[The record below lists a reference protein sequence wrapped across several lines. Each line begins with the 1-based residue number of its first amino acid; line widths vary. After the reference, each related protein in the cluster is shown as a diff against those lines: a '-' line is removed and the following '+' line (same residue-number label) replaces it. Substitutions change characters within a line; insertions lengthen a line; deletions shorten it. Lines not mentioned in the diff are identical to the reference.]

1 MKVLGIGI
9 KRPAITP
16 PTILTTMVFMMMEF
30 LECLGVMED
39 MDLGLKWPATI
50 SLKITEFIIV
60 VLKVVT
66 TEEMDIFLKTPDTL
80 PLTIVN

>member
-1 MKVLGIGI
+1 MEVLGIGI
-9 KRPAITP
+9 KRQAITP
-16 PTILTTMVFMMMEF
+16 PAILKTMVFMMMEF

-50 SLKITEFIIV
+50 SLKIAGFIKV
-60 VLKVVT
+60 VIKVVT
-66 TEEMDIFLKTPDTL
+66 IEEMDIVLKTPATL